1 MKKIIILSGVLLMGL
16 CACKNNQNV
25 SEQPVPETFEEFMDG
40 LNDLEECF
48 EYSVSS
54 DDSVSTS
61 FLTYWCHLY
70 DMRSY
75 DPKEIHSAEDTND
88 SVANLLAEQK
98 AINDSILEREM
109 AIMHYVDNSMKY
121 LCDKYRSKA
130 AKYYAYETHRKN
142 TDTLE
147 YIIAPKELEDTLPED
162 FQGTDFKENFK
173 CYPEFLTFN
182 RVSQT
187 SKKGQNI
194 MDLVT
199 YHKEEKYPGKKLTNE
214 EEIKQIFLERISN
227 VKGMKAEPVKYLSD
241 DGKGF
246 DVPTMSFDWRLKN
259 EQVTQ
264 LDGVLYE
271 LPLNGEQKVALLR
284 DLRAALLDFMKT
296 HYAPYME
303 LNFYHDFKLAD
314 IHAYH
319 GALMGL
325 SINNNRGSG
334 HASHVQGLF
343 RVQVG
348 NVFDKSLK
356 ILFLNVRNEHFMI
369 PREWMEIKEIHN
381 DTIRWL
387 PNGIYHNGTVT
398 TTNGKQ
404 IE

>member
-1 MKKIIILSGVLLMGL
+1 MKKIIILSGVLLMAL
-16 CACKNNQNV
+16 CACKNSQTV
-25 SEQPVPETFEEFMDG
+25 SDQPVPETFDEFMDS
-40 LNDLEECF
+40 LNNLEECF

-54 DDSVSTS
+54 DDSVTTS
-61 FLTYWCHLY
+61 FLTYWCHRY
-70 DMRSY
+70 DMQSY
-75 DPKEIHSAEDTND
+75 DPKEIHDAEDTND

-121 LCDKYRSKA
+121 LCDKYRPKA
-130 AKYYAYETHRKN
+130 AKFYEYETHRKN
-142 TDTLE
+142 ADTLE
-147 YIIAPKELEDTLPED
+147 YIIAPKELENTLPED
-162 FQGTDFKENFK
+162 YQGTDFKENFR

-182 RVSQT
+182 RESQAT
-187 SKKGQNI
+187 KKGQNI
-194 MDLVT
+194 MDWVT

-214 EEIKQIFLERISN
+214 DEIKQIFLERISN
-227 VKGMKAEPVKYLSD
+227 IKGMKAEPVKYLSD

-246 DVPTMSFDWRLKN
+246 DVPTVSFNWRSKK
-259 EQVTQ
+259 EQVAL

-271 LPLNGEQKVALLR
+271 LPLSGEQKVALLE

-296 HYAPYME
+296 HYAPYLE
-303 LNFYHDFKLAD
+303 LNFYHDFELAD
-314 IHAYH
+314 TSSYQW
-319 GALMGL
+319 ALMGI
-325 SINNNRGSG
+325 SINSNRLAG
-334 HASHVQGLF
+334 HARQLSGLF

-348 NVFDKSLK
+348 NLADKGLK

>member
-1 MKKIIILSGVLLMGL
+1 MKKIIILSGVLLMAL
-16 CACKNNQNV
+16 CACKNSQKV
-25 SEQPVPETFEEFMDG
+25 SDQPVPETFDEFMDS
-40 LNDLEECF
+40 LNNLEECF

-54 DDSVSTS
+54 DDSVTTS
-61 FLTYWCHLY
+61 FLTYWCHRY
-70 DMRSY
+70 DMQSY
-75 DPKEIHSAEDTND
+75 DPKEIHDAEDTND

-121 LCDKYRSKA
+121 LCDKYRPKA
-130 AKYYAYETHRKN
+130 AKFYEYETHRKN
-142 TDTLE
+142 ADTLE
-147 YIIAPKELEDTLPED
+147 YIIAPKELENTLPED
-162 FQGTDFKENFK
+162 YQGTDFKENFR

-182 RVSQT
+182 RESQAT
-187 SKKGQNI
+187 KKGQNI
-194 MDLVT
+194 MDWVT

-214 EEIKQIFLERISN
+214 DEIKQIFLERISN

-246 DVPTMSFDWRLKN
+246 DVPTVSFNWRSKK
-259 EQVTQ
+259 EQVAL

-271 LPLNGEQKVALLR
+271 LPLSGEQKVALLE

-296 HYAPYME
+296 HYAPYLE
-303 LNFYHDFKLAD
+303 LNFYHDFELAD
-314 IHAYH
+314 TSSYQW
-319 GALMGL
+319 ALMGI
-325 SINNNRGSG
+325 SINSNRLAG
-334 HASHVQGLF
+334 HARQLSGLF

-348 NVFDKSLK
+348 NLADKGLK

-369 PREWMEIKEIHN
+369 PREWMEIKEIQN

-387 PNGIYHNGTVT
+387 PNGIYHSGTVT
-398 TTNGKQ
+398 TTTGKQ

>member
-16 CACKNNQNV
+16 CACKNNQTIG
-25 SEQPVPETFEEFMDG
+25 EQPVPENFDEFMEG
-40 LNDLEECF
+40 LNNIEELV
-48 EYSVSS
+48 ESTVAS
-54 DDSVSTS
+54 DDSVTTS
-61 FLTYWCHLY
+61 YYTLWCHTY
-70 DMRSY
+70 DLRGFN
-75 DPKEIHSAEDTND
+75 PKEIHDAEEIND
-88 SVANLLAEQK
+88 SVASLLAEEK
-98 AINDSILEREM
+98 AINDSIVESETV
-109 AIMHYVDNSMKY
+109 IKEYVDHSMKY
-121 LCDKYRSKA
+121 LCDKYRPKA
-130 AKYYAYETHRKN
+130 AKFYEYETHRKN
-142 TDTLE
+142 ADTLE

-162 FQGTDFKENFK
+162 YQGTDFKENFR

-194 MDLVT
+194 MDWVT

-214 EEIKQIFLERISN
+214 DEIKQFFLERISN
-227 VKGMKAEPVKYLSD
+227 IKGMKAEPVKYLSD

-246 DVPTMSFDWRLKN
+246 DVPTVSFNWRLKK
-259 EQVTQ
+259 EQVAL

-271 LPLNGEQKVALLR
+271 LPLSGEQKVALLE

-314 IHAYH
+314 IHTCRE
-319 GALMGL
+319 ALMGL

-334 HASHVQGLF
+334 HGSHVQGLF

>member
-98 AINDSILEREM
+98 AINDSILESET

-121 LCDKYRSKA
+121 LCDKYRPKA
-130 AKYYAYETHRKN
+130 AKFYEYETHRKN
-142 TDTLE
+142 ADTLE
-147 YIIAPKELEDTLPED
+147 YIIAPKELEDTLPEYY
-162 FQGTDFKENFK
+162 QGTDFKENFRY
-173 CYPEFLTFN
+173 YPEFLTFN
-182 RVSQT
+182 RESQVT
-187 SKKGQNI
+187 KKGQNI

-314 IHAYH
+314 IHTYH

>member
-1 MKKIIILSGVLLMGL
+1 MLWFH
-16 CACKNNQNV
+16 
-25 SEQPVPETFEEFMDG
+25 TY
-40 LNDLEECF
+40 DLRGF
-48 EYSVSS
+48 N
-54 DDSVSTS
+54 
-61 FLTYWCHLY
+61 
-70 DMRSY
+70 
-75 DPKEIHSAEDTND
+75 PKEIHDAEEIND
-88 SVANLLAEQK
+88 SVASLLAEQK
-98 AINDSILEREM
+98 AINDSIVESETV
-109 AIMHYVDNSMKY
+109 IKEYVDHSMKY
-121 LCDKYRSKA
+121 LCDKYRPKA
-130 AKYYAYETHRKN
+130 AKFYEYETHRKN
-142 TDTLE
+142 ADTLE

-246 DVPTMSFDWRLKN
+246 DVPTMSFDWRLKKK
-259 EQVTQ
+259 QVAQ

-314 IHAYH
+314 IHTYH